1 MAEAQE
7 RYYPYLAGYV
17 ALYTGELAT
26 AEAELRKT
34 LAQRGMEDDPFMH
47 YLLAETSERQGNRA
61 RARELYQRA
70 YDLATGHNPP
80 AAFTRPAAR
89 KKLASLGS

>member
-1 MAEAQE
+1 
-7 RYYPYLAGYV
+7 
-17 ALYTGELAT
+17 
-26 AEAELRKT
+26 
-34 LAQRGMEDDPFMH
+34 MH
-47 YLLAETSERQGNRA
+47 YLLAETHERQGNQG

-89 KKLASLGS
+89 KKLAALGS

>member
-1 MAEAQE
+1 M
-7 RYYPYLAGYV
+7 
-17 ALYTGELAT
+17 ALYTGDLAT
-26 AEAELRKT
+26 AEAELIRA
-34 LAQRGMEDDPFMH
+34 LALRGTQNDPFMH
-47 YLLAETSERQGNRA
+47 YRLAETVERQGNRT

-89 KKLASLGS
+89 KKLAELGGEGRAPRR